1 MLKYMLVAIS
11 KKYWKILL
19 SILIISSMG
28 CTLLFGLS
36 SGYNSLKNSF
46 DNYLIEYNYPDVT
59 IILNQFS
66 NHDYDFNTIEGIK
79 DVNYRL
85 SINAMMRTQDEKYY
99 SSRLYSYSDNQFQK
113 FYTWNESKN
122 NTGYEEVLVEYKF
135 AKSKGI
141 HAGDIVAFKLNNN
154 QYEKFFVSELVSLPE
169 AIAIEAFE
177 GMAEIESDFGYFY
190 FNEGI
195 IKEKFHSFVNYYNEI
210 QFDLD
215 ENANSNEVLNEIEEL
230 IGKDII
236 QKSYTYDDSAVKEKI
251 YIKPLETI
259 SIFLP
264 IVFFITTIIVVFLFM
279 SLMINQCRREIG
291 ILRALGFSKRKILSL
306 FSIMNLI
313 LAIFEVILGTIMGF
327 FLMKYMLNIYLE
339 RFAIPK
345 PVYTY
350 AINFKIYFISILL
363 TFAVGQIATFLC
375 MFNIARVEP
384 IEAMTRETVAE
395 VKVPKFIY
403 RLVKPLDPLTKY
415 SIISEVKNKF
425 KFILS
430 TICISFSVMLIV
442 ASFAIITSKNYIL
455 KETFETRTHYD
466 SQVFFNSSPNPA
478 LLHEIENLD
487 NVESI
492 EKVKIYHSKIE
503 KNGKSETAIINA
515 IPENSKCVNIFN
527 TKNKEIYV
535 KKDGIILEKNVA
547 DKLNVRIGDTV
558 CIDGKDFKVT
568 EISSQCLNKTS
579 YISLD
584 SSNKIGNGIIDTI
597 YVNIQDGTDQ
607 ELIKFLSEKD
617 EYVYSVFVK
626 TIHNK
631 YIRTFQSY
639 DIAAWINIIFA
650 ILIGGFIVFNTV
662 ITNILDNLKKLCII
676 RVLGF
681 QFSEISRKC
690 FVQILIKFFI
700 AGFIGIFTG
709 SVIAKKLLRSVC
721 TVRMEYKYVNG
732 FKEYFIS
739 IIIVFLFLM
748 ASHILAMRMF
758 KKWNIEEMIKEKE

>member
-46 DNYLIEYNYPDVT
+46 DNYLIEYNYPDAT

-66 NHDYDFNTIEGIK
+66 NNDYELNMIDGVK
-79 DVNYRL
+79 DVCYRL
-85 SINAMMRTQDEKYY
+85 SINAIMKTQNEEYY
-99 SSRLYSYSDNQFQK
+99 SSRLYSYSDNDFQK
-113 FYTWNESKN
+113 FYTWDKSKN
-122 NTGYEEVLVEYKF
+122 NTQYEDVLVEYKF
-135 AKSKGI
+135 AKNKGI
-141 HAGDIVAFKLNNN
+141 HAGDIVEFKLNN

-190 FNEGI
+190 FNENI
-195 IKEKFHSFVNYYNEI
+195 IKERFPSLVNYYNEI
-210 QFDLD
+210 QLDLD
-215 ENANSNEVLNEIEEL
+215 ENVNSGEILKEVEEL
-230 IGKDII
+230 VGKDII
-236 QKSYTYDDSAVKEKI
+236 KKSYTYDDSSVKEKI

-291 ILRALGFSKRKILSL
+291 ILRALGFTKRKILL
-306 FSIMNLI
+306 VFSCINLI
-313 LAIFEVILGTIMGF
+313 IAIFEVILGTIMGF
-327 FLMKYMLNIYLE
+327 FLMRYMLNVYLE

-345 PVYTY
+345 TMYIY
-350 AINFKIYFISILL
+350 AVNLKIYIISVLL
-363 TFAVGQIATFLC
+363 TFAVGQISTLLC
-375 MFNIARVEP
+375 IFNISRVEP
-384 IEAMTRETVAE
+384 IEAMTRENVAE

-403 RLVKPLDPLTKY
+403 KFVKPLAPLTKY

-442 ASFAIITSKNYIL
+442 ASFAIITSKNHIL
-455 KETFETRTHYD
+455 KETFETRTNYD
-466 SQVFFNSSPNPA
+466 SQVFFNTTPNSD
-478 LLHEIENLD
+478 LLEKIENLE

-492 EKVKIYHSKIE
+492 EKVKIYHSEIE
-503 KNGKSETAIINA
+503 KNGKSETAVINA
-515 IPENSKCVNIFN
+515 IPNDSQCVRIFN
-527 TKNKEIYV
+527 IKNKKIYV
-535 KKDGIILEKNVA
+535 EKDGIILEKNVA
-547 DKLNVRIGDTV
+547 DKLNVSIGDTV
-558 CIDGKDFKVT
+558 YIAGNEFKVT

-584 SSNKIGNGIIDTI
+584 SSDKLGNGIIDTI
-597 YVNIQDGTDQ
+597 YVNLQDGTEQ

-626 TIHNK
+626 NIHNK
-631 YIRTFQSY
+631 YIRSFKSY

-650 ILIGGFIVFNTV
+650 ILIGSFIVFNTV

-739 IIIVFLFLM
+739 MVIVFLFLVI
-748 ASHILAMRMF
+748 SHILAMRMF
-758 KKWNIEEMIKEKE
+758 KKWNIEETIKEKE

>member
-1 MLKYMLVAIS
+1 MLKCMLAAIS

-46 DNYLIEYNYPDVT
+46 DNYLAEYHYPDAT

-66 NHDYDFNTIEGIK
+66 NKDYDL
-79 DVNYRL
+79 DVIDGVNDVCYRL
-85 SINAMMRTQDEKYY
+85 AINAMMKTQNQAYY
-99 SSRLYSYSDNQFQK
+99 SSRLYSYSDNDFQK
-113 FYTWNESKN
+113 FYIWDKSKN
-122 NTGYEEVLVEYKF
+122 NTPYEDVLVEYKF
-135 AKSKGI
+135 AKNKGI
-141 HAGDIVAFKLNNN
+141 HAGDIVEFKLNN

-190 FNEGI
+190 FNKNL
-195 IKEKFHSFVNYYNEI
+195 IKERFPSLVNYYNEI
-210 QFDLD
+210 QLDLRA
-215 ENANSNEVLNEIEEL
+215 NANSDKVLKEVEEL
-230 IGKDII
+230 IGKDTIK
-236 QKSYTYDDSAVKEKI
+236 KSYTYDDSAVKEKI

-291 ILRALGFSKRKILSL
+291 ILRALGFSKRKIWSI
-306 FSIMNLI
+306 FSSINLI
-313 LAIFEVILGTIMGF
+313 IAIFEVILGTIMGF

-345 PVYTY
+345 TIYTY
-350 AINFKIYFISILL
+350 AINIKIYIISILL
-363 TFAVGQIATFLC
+363 TFAVGQISTLLC
-375 MFNIARVEP
+375 IFNIARVEP
-384 IEAMTRETVAE
+384 IEAMTRENVTD

-403 RLVKPLDPLTKY
+403 KLVKPLTPLTKY
-415 SIISEVKNKF
+415 TVISEVKNKF

-442 ASFAIITSKNYIL
+442 ASFAVITSKNYIL
-455 KETFETRTHYD
+455 KETFETRTNYD
-466 SQVFFNSSPNPA
+466 SQVFFNSTPNSE
-478 LLHEIENLD
+478 LLEEIENLD
-487 NVESI
+487 NVERI
-492 EKVKIYHSKIE
+492 EKVKIYHLKIE
-503 KNGKSETAIINA
+503 KGGKSENAVINA
-515 IPENSKCVNIFN
+515 ISGDSRCVNIFN
-527 TKNKEIYV
+527 TKNKQIYV
-535 KKDGIILEKNVA
+535 QKDGIILEKNVA
-547 DKLNVRIGDTV
+547 DKLNASIGDTV
-558 CIDGKDFKVT
+558 NVDGKEFKVT

-584 SSNKIGNGIIDTI
+584 SSDKIGNGIIDTI
-597 YVNIQDGTDQ
+597 YVNIQDGTEQ
-607 ELIKFLSEKD
+607 ELIKFLSEKE

-626 TIHNK
+626 TIHDK
-631 YIRTFQSY
+631 YIRSFKSY

-650 ILIGGFIVFNTV
+650 ILIGSFIVFNTV
-662 ITNILDNLKKLCII
+662 ITNILNNLKKLCII

-681 QFSEISRKC
+681 QFSEISKKC
-690 FVQILIKFFI
+690 FVQILIEFFI
-700 AGFIGIFTG
+700 AGFIGILTG

-739 IIIVFLFLM
+739 MVIVFLFLVI
-748 ASHILAMRMF
+748 SHILAMRMF
-758 KKWNIEEMIKEKE
+758 KKWNIEETIKEKE